1 MGYND
6 AQKMWAKRYNG
17 RNGFTIVELLVVIIV
32 IAILA
37 VLVVVAFREVQR
49 NAAKSV
55 TLDTI
60 KKVSEA
66 VRVEH
71 VFNRDAP
78 VVIPADF
85 KQPESVEVT
94 LKMTSGEH
102 YSGLSPV
109 QNGVLFHKI
118 CTELIADPQY
128 SVIHAREGGGT
139 SSVVMRC
146 DDSIAANKLQITGW
160 DSKNWMTPVTQ
171 SAIQSYIDSVPY
183 DSWWTDRQAVVRGFY
198 TALMTEYSARGGT
211 WPVTSFWDPLA
222 NEWSGVKK
230 QELPAP
236 DPSDSNNYCLAAVH
250 RTYTDIL
257 YRVKGTVGSIESG
270 GC

>member
-1 MGYND
+1 MRLTPEALY
-6 AQKMWAKRYNG
+6 Y
-17 RNGFTIVELLVVIIV
+17 LLAGASIINTTS
-32 IAILA
+32 IQATQPSPGL
-37 VLVVVAFREVQR
+37 LDY
-49 NAAKSV
+49 AANSV
-55 TLDTI
+55 TMDTI
-60 KKVSEA
+60 KKASDA
-66 VRVEH
+66 VRVQRT
-71 VFNRDAP
+71 FNRDAP
-78 VVIPADF
+78 AAIPTDV
-85 KQPESVEVT
+85 KSPDSVNLT
-94 LKMTSGEH
+94 LTMVDGEH

-146 DDSIAANKLQITGW
+146 DDNISGNSLLITGW
-160 DSKNWMTPVTQ
+160 DSRTWNVPVTQ
-171 SAIQSYIDSVPY
+171 ATIQSYIDSVPY
-183 DSWWTDRQAVVRGFY
+183 DAWWTDRQAVVRGFY
-198 TALMTEYSARGGT
+198 TALMAEYSARGGT
-211 WPVTSFWDPLA
+211 WPVTSFWDPWA

-236 DPSDSNNYCLAAVH
+236 DPSDSNNYCLVAVH

-257 YRVKGTVGSIESG
+257 YRVKGTVGTIEPG

>member
-1 MGYND
+1 
-6 AQKMWAKRYNG
+6 MWAYRYKQP
-17 RNGFTIVELLVVIIV
+17 NGFTVVELLIVIIV
-32 IAILA
+32 VAILTA
-37 VLVVVAFREVQR
+37 IVTVAFRGVQR
-49 NAAKSV
+49 NAANSV
-55 TLDTI
+55 TMDTI
-60 KKVSEA
+60 KKASDA
-66 VRVEH
+66 VRVQRT
-71 VFNRDAP
+71 FNRDAP
-78 VVIPADF
+78 AAIPTDV
-85 KQPESVEVT
+85 KSPDSVNLT
-94 LKMTSGEH
+94 LTMVSGEH

-183 DSWWTDRQAVVRGFY
+183 DSWWTDRQTVVRGFY
-198 TALMTEYSARGGT
+198 MALMTQYAARGGS
-211 WPVTSFWDPLA
+211 WPITSFWDPWA
-222 NEWSGVKK
+222 NQWSGVPKE
-230 QELPAP
+230 ELPAP
-236 DPSDSNNYCLAAVH
+236 DATDASNYCLVATH
-250 RTYTDIL
+250 RKYTDIV
-257 YRVKGTVGSIESG
+257 YHVMGTVGAVQPG